1 MQPGLQLQKTVD
13 RLPEILEKNAVTMM
27 RRMIARMKAAM
38 EQRAQEG
45 NVSHGAL
52 FLKVGEN
59 DLVREFERALKEAT
73 SPAALGSADSAVSAL
88 SLSLEAADGAEAA
101 DEFETSTALFTRLCA
116 NAKAVGVKGTGR
128 YHKEVFVGALKDAFE
143 QSRMDRQAMQELRPY
158 ARAALNAELLGLYGK
173 LDELATAN

>member
-1 MQPGLQLQKTVD
+1 MQQGLQLQKTVD

-27 RRMIARMKAAM
+27 RRMITRMKTAM
-38 EQRAQEG
+38 EQHAQAG

-59 DLVREFERALKEAT
+59 DLVREFERAIKEAT
-73 SPAALGSADSAVSAL
+73 STAALGSADSAVAG
-88 SLSLEAADGAEAA
+88 LSLEAADGPDAV
-101 DEFETSTALFTRLCA
+101 DEFETSTALFDRLCA
-116 NAKAVGVKGTGR
+116 NARAVGVKGTGL

-158 ARAALNAELLGLYGK
+158 ARAALNAELLVLYGK
-173 LDELATAN
+173 LDELANQPA

>member
-1 MQPGLQLQKTVD
+1 MQAGLQLQKTID

-27 RRMIARMKAAM
+27 RRMIARMKTAM
-38 EQRAQEG
+38 EQHAQAG

-73 SPAALGSADSAVSAL
+73 SPAALGSADTALAGL
-88 SLSLEAADGAEAA
+88 SLAAEDGADAV
-101 DEFETSTALFTRLCA
+101 DEFETSTALFNRLCT
-116 NAKAVGVKGTGR
+116 NARAIGVKGTGR
-128 YHKEVFVGALKDAFE
+128 YHKEVFVTALRDAFE

-158 ARAALNAELLGLYGK
+158 ARAALNTELLGLYGK
-173 LDELATAN
+173 LDELTAAG